1 MGWEFGITRCKLLY
15 VEWINSKVLLYSRG
29 NYIPYPVINHKW
41 KEYVCICVGFP
52 GDASGKDSACPCRRH
67 KRREPDRWVG
77 KKIPLEYEMPPH
89 SSILI
94 WNIPGAEEP
103 DGLQS
108 LGRQRVRHNLVT
120 KPVNISIYLSI
131 HIYIYMNRY
140 IYPYI
145 YIYGCALHIS
155 IYLYIWIHMDIYLYL
170 CISISIYIWIDR

>member
-1 MGWEFGITRCKLLY
+1 M
-15 VEWINSKVLLYSRG
+15 
-29 NYIPYPVINHKW
+29 
-41 KEYVCICVGFP
+41 CICVGFP

-145 YIYGCALHIS
+145 YIWMCPAHINLS
-155 IYLYIWIHMDIYLYL
+155 IYMDTYGY
-170 CISISIYIWIDR
+170 ISISMYIYIYIYMDR

>member
-131 HIYIYMNRY
+131 YIYIYIYIWIDISIHIYIYMDVPCTYQSIY
-140 IYPYI
+140 IYGYIWIYI
-145 YIYGCALHIS
+145 YIYVYL
-155 IYLYIWIHMDIYLYL
+155 YLYIYG
-170 CISISIYIWIDR
+170 